1 MEAII
6 TVLTIVIIALLFVVS
21 QQGRFITCLGKAQT
35 NKILIALV
43 LGALVCL
50 AWIGIIMEVDPLSW
64 SGQH

>member
-1 MEAII
+1 MEAVI
-6 TVLTIVIIALLFVVS
+6 TVLVIVILALLFVVL
-21 QQGRFITCLGKAQT
+21 QQARFIACLGKTQT

-50 AWIGIIMEVDPLSW
+50 AWIGLLMEIDPLSW